1 MALKAAKVRM
11 NRRCAIVRTARLAG
25 LVAAFMCLAAPV
37 RAREHPGHG
46 SKVVLGTLKEVTRD
60 AIVVETLDAA
70 TGGISRVHVR
80 LQDDTRFRI
89 DKERLT
95 TLDAMIGQRAI
106 VSVDWEDDDRGGQTL
121 TATEV
126 RFTRAKKK

>member
-1 MALKAAKVRM
+1 MK
-11 NRRCAIVRTARLAG
+11 RRVAIVLTLRLAT
-25 LVAAFMCLAAPV
+25 LVAALVRLAAPAT
-37 RAREHPGHG
+37 AREHPGHG
-46 SKVVLGTLKEVTRD
+46 SKVVLGTLKEVTRE
-60 AIVVETLDAA
+60 AIVVEVLDAG
-70 TGGISRVHVR
+70 TGGISRVRVR

-126 RFTRAKKK
+126 RFTRGKRK

>member
-1 MALKAAKVRM
+1 MMAAGRRSLKCRELFW
-11 NRRCAIVRTARLAG
+11 T
-25 LVAAFMCLAAPV
+25 VALLLTPVVCLALSLEA
-37 RAREHPGHG
+37 RAHPGHG
-46 SKVVLGTLKEVTRD
+46 SKVVLGTLKEVTRE
-60 AIVVETLDAA
+60 AIVVEVLDAA
-70 TGGISRVHVR
+70 TGGLSRVRVR

-106 VSVDWEDDDRGGQTL
+106 VSVDWEDDERGGQTL